1 MQGNTIERDL
11 NALSQAVIDSVSAQI
26 AVLAGDGTIITV
38 NRTWLDAAGAAASSV
53 GTNYLAVCRSDPND
67 RFASAAYNAI
77 ESVLTGERTRASVE
91 YPCATPAEE
100 RWWILDVT
108 RLGPEGGAVVV
119 HTDITERVEAA
130 QTIQASELR
139 YRLLFERNVA
149 GVLRCALDGT
159 IIEANLALN
168 DHLGVRRSLT
178 GDSLAAY
185 CGEAVWDTLCEQL
198 SENGAITSLEAMI
211 QRGDGR
217 EAWLSISATRIDEEE
232 EPVIQATCLDITET
246 KLRETVYLQ
255 QAELEAT
262 ISAIYSDLLQSAEGL
277 DTAIQRAL
285 FRVAAI
291 SGAQQVY
298 LLSPEEAAAGED
310 RVIAHAVAEV
320 RSTGRM
326 ATLPPRKRGD
336 GETILVPMN
345 GGREV
350 VGAMVLENLHPQS
363 FPDETL
369 LVAHLCAEALARS
382 LERKQ
387 ADERLRQANVQLEER
402 VQERTAELRA
412 LAASLMKV
420 QEAERK
426 QMARD
431 IHDELGQSLTEL
443 NLGISALKS
452 DHEDDA
458 LQQRLTELREITTRT
473 IQSVQRFAAELRP
486 PLLDRLGL
494 IPALESRIEQF
505 RKRGGVQAS
514 LRVTPAH
521 LEVSDHCATQV
532 YRIVQ
537 EALTNVARH
546 AIATR
551 VQVHVRATES
561 GVAVTVRDNGIG
573 FAAGRGASP
582 SLGLLGMRE
591 RAAMIGAQIRVRS
604 RPGRGTVVR
613 LRLPHGCGGGGR

>member
-1 MQGNTIERDL
+1 VHGNTTERDL

-26 AVLAGDGTIITV
+26 AVLAGDGTIVTV
-38 NRTWLDAAGAAASSV
+38 NRTWLDTPGAVESSV
-53 GTNYLAVCRSDPND
+53 GTNYLAVCHRAMND
-67 RFASAAYNAI
+67 RFAAAACNAI
-77 ESVLTGERTRASVE
+77 ESVLRGERTRASVE
-91 YPCATPAEE
+91 YPCATPEEE

-130 QTIQASELR
+130 RTIQASELR

-149 GVLRCALDGT
+149 GVLRCTLDGT

-168 DHLGVRRSLT
+168 DHLGVRRALE
-178 GDSLAAY
+178 GDSLAVY
-185 CGEAVWDTLCEQL
+185 CGAGVWDALRDQL
-198 SENGAITSLEAMI
+198 AENGAIASTEAMI
-211 QRGDGR
+211 RRGDGR
-217 EAWLSISATRIDEEE
+217 DAWLSISATRIDEEE

-246 KLRETVYLQ
+246 KLRETAYLQ
-255 QAELEAT
+255 QAEIEAT
-262 ISAIYSDLLQSAEGL
+262 ISAIYSDLLQSADGL

-285 FRVAAI
+285 FRIAAI
-291 SGAQQVY
+291 SGAQRVY
-298 LLSPEEAAAGED
+298 LLSSEDAAAGED
-310 RVIAHAVAEV
+310 RAIAHAVAEV

-345 GGREV
+345 GAHEV
-350 VGAMVLENLHPQS
+350 VGAMVLESIHPQS

-369 LVAHLCAEALARS
+369 LVAHLCAEALARV

-387 ADERLRQANVQLEER
+387 TDERLRQANMQLEVR

-412 LAASLMKV
+412 LAAKLMKV

-443 NLGISALKS
+443 NLGIATLKS
-452 DHEDDA
+452 DHEDVE

-494 IPALESRIEQF
+494 IPALESRVEQF
-505 RKRGGVQAS
+505 RKRSGVQAS
-514 LRVTPAH
+514 LRVTPPH
-521 LEVSDHCATQV
+521 LEVSDHSATQV

-551 VQVHVRATES
+551 VLVCVRATQS

-573 FAAGRGASP
+573 FETGRAASQ

-591 RAAMIGAQIRVRS
+591 RAAMIGGQIRVRS
-604 RPGRGTVVR
+604 LPGRGTIVR
-613 LRLPHGCGGGGR
+613 LQLPRASGGGR